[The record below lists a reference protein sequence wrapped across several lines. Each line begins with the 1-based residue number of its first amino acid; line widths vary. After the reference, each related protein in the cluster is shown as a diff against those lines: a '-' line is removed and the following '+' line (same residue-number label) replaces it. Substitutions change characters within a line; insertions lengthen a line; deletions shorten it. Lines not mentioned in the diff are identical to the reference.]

1 VKTEA
6 LWGYMLSMD
15 SMGDLSLV
23 PKTVVFG
30 TSDGVA
36 NDIIC
41 SVDKIYLTS
50 ISEQIEFYL
59 EDI

>member
-1 VKTEA
+1 
-6 LWGYMLSMD
+6 MLSMD

-41 SVDKIYLTS
+41 SVNKIYLTS